1 MITNEDILIA
11 YQKAYDA
18 EYRLKIAAQKRAY
31 YNANNIRVKARIKAW
46 RSKHANASKTVH
58 NESLLAYLQCSI

>member
-1 MITNEDILIA
+1 MIINEDILIA